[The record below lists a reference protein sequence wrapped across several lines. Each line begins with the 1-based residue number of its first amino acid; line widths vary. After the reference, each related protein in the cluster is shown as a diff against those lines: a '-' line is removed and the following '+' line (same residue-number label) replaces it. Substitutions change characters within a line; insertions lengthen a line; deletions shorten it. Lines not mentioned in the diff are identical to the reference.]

1 MGTKGEMSF
10 PPSDRDMDCRACSGH
25 GWKDFTAREHDLIA
39 NLDSF
44 HQEIFGSPYFEV
56 HNTAHWGQLPSK
68 RFCQKCCGQERRAS
82 DNSQFAQ
89 WRLDLR
95 ALKTL
100 LSRVHRGERFGD
112 IETAHQAYPGRGL
125 AEGIREMMIIES
137 GGTYTYESVY
147 MFLAK
152 NTRPKQTRTGK
163 TRNRQSLSDELV
175 QLASLKKSGDLTE
188 VEFKLAKQK
197 LLGSPGV
204 TEKNHLTF
212 SVDDRVSHPQLGRGR
227 VTSISGSGSTT
238 EIEINFDG
246 MGKKLFLLAIAPL
259 TKL

>member
-10 PPSDRDMDCRACSGH
+10 PPSDRDMHCRACSGH
-25 GWKDFTAREHDLIA
+25 GWKDFTAREHELIA

-56 HNTAHWGQLPSK
+56 HNTAHWGQLPRE
-68 RFCQKCCGQERRAS
+68 RFCQKCCGQERRAL

-100 LSRVHRGERFGD
+100 VSRVQQGERFGD
-112 IETAHQAYPGRGL
+112 IETARQTYSAPGFAEAKRGD
-125 AEGIREMMIIES
+125 MIIAR

-152 NTRPKQTRTGK
+152 NTRPKKSRTGR
-163 TRNRQSLSDELV
+163 TRNRPSLSDELV
-175 QLASLKKSGDLTE
+175 QLASLKESGDLTE
-188 VEFKLAKQK
+188 EEFRLAKQK
-197 LLGSPGV
+197 LLGSP
-204 TEKNHLTF
+204 
-212 SVDDRVSHPQLGRGR
+212 R
-227 VTSISGSGSTT
+227 VT
-238 EIEINFDG
+238 
-246 MGKKLFLLAIAPL
+246 
-259 TKL
+259 